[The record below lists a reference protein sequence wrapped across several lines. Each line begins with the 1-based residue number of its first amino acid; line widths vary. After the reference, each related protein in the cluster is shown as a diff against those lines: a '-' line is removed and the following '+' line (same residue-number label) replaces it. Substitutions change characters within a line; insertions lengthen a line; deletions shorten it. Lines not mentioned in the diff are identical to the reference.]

1 MSLFGTFAALVI
13 IVGVMFF
20 TKPGGSSVPQNQQ
33 TPQSS
38 QQGTLTSPISY
49 PQGQKSETGESSS
62 AFNQLQFMDLTS
74 SAFAH
79 NSPIP
84 SIYTC
89 EGTNINPPLTIRNVP
104 PETKSLAMI
113 VHDPDAPRAG
123 GFTHWV
129 IWNIDP
135 KTSIIAENS
144 VPAGAVQGA
153 NGAGENGW
161 MGPCPPSG
169 NHHYEF
175 TLYALDTML
184 NLQADTDKT
193 ALEKA
198 VEGHVLAK
206 TQLIG
211 LYQKKQQ

>member
-1 MSLFGTFAALVI
+1 MKNMGLFGTFAVLVL

-20 TKPGGSSVPQNQQ
+20 TKPGDQQPSS
-33 TPQSS
+33 
-38 QQGTLTSPISY
+38 LL
-49 PQGQKSETGESSS
+49 
-62 AFNQLQFMDLTS
+62 NQLKFMDLTS

-79 NSPIP
+79 NAAIP
-84 SIYTC
+84 SVYTC
-89 EGTNINPPLTIRNVP
+89 EGTNINPPLAMSNIP
-104 PETKSLAMI
+104 AEAKSLAMI

-135 KTSIIAENS
+135 KTSTIAENS

-153 NGAGENGW
+153 NGAGENSW

-184 NLQADTDKT
+184 NLPAATDK
-193 ALEKA
+193 AGLEKA